1 MGLGQISLNRPLDGE
16 LLAVQPYTE
25 EAGAERHEVA
35 ALEAGANRQGAMIG
49 RCEAMRELFGTTI
62 RLGPHK
68 STVLIQG
75 ASGTGK
81 ELVARALH
89 TMGLTPKGPF
99 ITFNCSNLVDTL
111 AESQLFGHMRG
122 AFTDARETSL
132 GYFRSADG
140 GTLFLDEIGELPLRL
155 QAKLLRVV
163 ETREVQPVGSAQ
175 SHLVD
180 IRLIAATNCDL
191 RAMVRAGQFRDDLYY
206 RLNTSLVAIPPLR
219 ERGGDIEALVGHY
232 VVHYNQLLGKQVKYV
247 TRRAL
252 KAFIRYDW
260 PGNVRELLHV
270 VESAMLLT
278 DGDCVDVGSLPAY
291 LVKGSGD
298 TTMLRPGLTGRMGA
312 GATTA
317 LSEEAAPL
325 SLDQAVN
332 DAAKDALV
340 RALQRSEGNCIRAAR
355 LLGVSRYTVY
365 RMISRFGLA
374 EVRTGRGPR

>member
-1 MGLGQISLNRPLDGE
+1 M
-16 LLAVQPYTE
+16 
-25 EAGAERHEVA
+25 
-35 ALEAGANRQGAMIG
+35 
-49 RCEAMRELFGTTI
+49 
-62 RLGPHK
+62 
-68 STVLIQG
+68 
-75 ASGTGK
+75 
-81 ELVARALH
+81 
-89 TMGLTPKGPF
+89 
-99 ITFNCSNLVDTL
+99 
-111 AESQLFGHMRG
+111 
-122 AFTDARETSL
+122 
-132 GYFRSADG
+132 
-140 GTLFLDEIGELPLRL
+140 
-155 QAKLLRVV
+155 
-163 ETREVQPVGSAQ
+163 
-175 SHLVD
+175 
-180 IRLIAATNCDL
+180 
-191 RAMVRAGQFRDDLYY
+191 
-206 RLNTSLVAIPPLR
+206 
-219 ERGGDIEALVGHY
+219 
-232 VVHYNQLLGKQVKYV
+232 HYNQLLGKQVKYV

-312 GATTA
+312 GATPA

>member
-1 MGLGQISLNRPLDGE
+1 M
-16 LLAVQPYTE
+16 
-25 EAGAERHEVA
+25 
-35 ALEAGANRQGAMIG
+35 
-49 RCEAMRELFGTTI
+49 
-62 RLGPHK
+62 
-68 STVLIQG
+68 
-75 ASGTGK
+75 
-81 ELVARALH
+81 
-89 TMGLTPKGPF
+89 
-99 ITFNCSNLVDTL
+99 
-111 AESQLFGHMRG
+111 
-122 AFTDARETSL
+122 
-132 GYFRSADG
+132 
-140 GTLFLDEIGELPLRL
+140 
-155 QAKLLRVV
+155 V

-232 VVHYNQLLGKQVKYV
+232 VAHYNQLLGKQVKYV

-317 LSEEAAPL
+317 LSEEPAPL

-340 RALQRSEGNCIRAAR
+340 RALAAIGGELHPRRPPVGR
-355 LLGVSRYTVY
+355 LSLHRVPDDQP
-365 RMISRFGLA
+365 L
-374 EVRTGRGPR
+374 RTG